1 MSEIQQGV
9 ENFDWDALENG
20 GVVTTNAE
28 KEKEIEQYDKT
39 LSTLKEKDVV
49 EGVVI
54 SLNKRE
60 VVVNVGFK
68 SDGIVSRN
76 EFRYNPDLKVGD
88 TVEVYIENQEDKNG
102 QLELSHKKARAI
114 RAWDRINKALEN
126 DEVVKGYIKCRT
138 KGGMIVDVFGIEA
151 FLPAL
156 RST

>member
-9 ENFDWDALENG
+9 ENFDWDALENN
-20 GVVTTNAE
+20 GVARNADE
-28 KEKEIEQYDKT
+28 KARQEAEYDKT
-39 LSTLKEKDVV
+39 LSTLKEKEVF

-88 TVEVYIENQEDKNG
+88 KVEVYVENQEDKNG

-114 RAWDRINKALEN
+114 RAWDSINAALEN
-126 DEVVKGYIKCRT
+126 DEVV
-138 KGGMIVDVFGIEA
+138 
-151 FLPAL
+151 
-156 RST
+156 